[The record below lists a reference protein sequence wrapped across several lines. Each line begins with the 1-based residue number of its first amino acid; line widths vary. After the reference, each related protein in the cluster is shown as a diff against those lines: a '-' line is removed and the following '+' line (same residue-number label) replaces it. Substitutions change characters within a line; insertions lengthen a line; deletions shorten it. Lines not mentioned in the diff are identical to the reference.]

1 MLQLVLAA
9 PRSGSGK
16 TTAACALLAALT
28 ARGLTPCAFKS
39 GPDYIDPMFHRA
51 VLGVESHNLDLF
63 FSAPQTARALYARHA
78 AGHGAAVVEGAMGYY
93 DGLGGVTDTASAW
106 QLADTL
112 DLPALLV
119 VRPKGA
125 SLTLAAELRGLTAF
139 RTPHHIA
146 GILLNDCTQGLCAL
160 LKPMLEKETGLPVV
174 GCLPPLPEAAIESRH
189 LGLKTAAEIDD
200 LQRKIQLL
208 SDAAQQTIDWP
219 LLHTLFDRPAP
230 AAVPCTLPPPRV
242 RLAVARDAAF
252 CFTYAETLEALRE
265 NGAELC
271 FFSPLADTA
280 LPDNIGGL
288 YLPGGY
294 PELYAARERPPAR
307 RRKKRRAGRPAHR
320 GRVRRLFVP
329 GPDIT
334 GRRRHAPPDGGR
346 AARAGLQGRAACA
359 VRLRPPDRPRRQY
372 AVPRGGDPARPRVP
386 SLGLHR
392 KRRCVHRC
400 QGKRA
405 AVGVRLCQCTS
416 LRGFS
421 ASLLGRYAAAEA
433 LCGCSR
439 TLYKGNIMT
448 ENELKNLLAAV
459 TPPDEAA
466 RAAAHAHWA
475 ALAKPLGG
483 LGRLESMV
491 EDAAALTGDP
501 VPDVSRR
508 AVLVLCA
515 DNGVVAQG
523 VSQTDAS
530 VTRAVLENLTAR
542 RTSVCRMAAAAHCD
556 VVPVDMG
563 IAGAPVPGAAD
574 CRIAAGTA
582 DFTTG
587 PAMTRAQAVQA
598 IAAGIALVRAQKQN
612 GAQLLATGEMGIGNT
627 TTSSAVASVLL
638 GRPVTEMTGRGAGL
652 SDAGLHRKIDAIERG
667 IARNHP
673 DAADPLGVLA
683 ALGGFDIAG
692 LCGVFLGGALERL
705 PIVMDGFISGVAA
718 LCAVRL
724 CPAAEKAVFAS
735 HVSSEPAAHIVLDAL
750 CKKPLITAELH
761 LGEGT
766 GAVASLPLWDMALAV
781 YNGCYSF
788 AEGGITP
795 YTPQC

>member
-1 MLQLVLAA
+1 
-9 PRSGSGK
+9 
-16 TTAACALLAALT
+16 
-28 ARGLTPCAFKS
+28 
-39 GPDYIDPMFHRA
+39 
-51 VLGVESHNLDLF
+51 
-63 FSAPQTARALYARHA
+63 
-78 AGHGAAVVEGAMGYY
+78 
-93 DGLGGVTDTASAW
+93 
-106 QLADTL
+106 
-112 DLPALLV
+112 
-119 VRPKGA
+119 
-125 SLTLAAELRGLTAF
+125 
-139 RTPHHIA
+139 
-146 GILLNDCTQGLCAL
+146 
-160 LKPMLEKETGLPVV
+160 
-174 GCLPPLPEAAIESRH
+174 
-189 LGLKTAAEIDD
+189 
-200 LQRKIQLL
+200 
-208 SDAAQQTIDWP
+208 
-219 LLHTLFDRPAP
+219 
-230 AAVPCTLPPPRV
+230 
-242 RLAVARDAAF
+242 
-252 CFTYAETLEALRE
+252 
-265 NGAELC
+265 
-271 FFSPLADTA
+271 
-280 LPDNIGGL
+280 
-288 YLPGGY
+288 
-294 PELYAARERPPAR
+294 
-307 RRKKRRAGRPAHR
+307 
-320 GRVRRLFVP
+320 
-329 GPDIT
+329 
-334 GRRRHAPPDGGR
+334 
-346 AARAGLQGRAACA
+346 
-359 VRLRPPDRPRRQY
+359 
-372 AVPRGGDPARPRVP
+372 
-386 SLGLHR
+386 
-392 KRRCVHRC
+392 
-400 QGKRA
+400 
-405 AVGVRLCQCTS
+405 
-416 LRGFS
+416 
-421 ASLLGRYAAAEA
+421 
-433 LCGCSR
+433 
-439 TLYKGNIMT
+439 MT

-459 TPPDEAA
+459 TPPDETA

-483 LGRLESMV
+483 LGRLEGMV

-542 RTSVCRMAAAAHCD
+542 RTSVCRMAAAARCD

-683 ALGGFDIAG
+683 AL
-692 LCGVFLGGALERL
+692 
-705 PIVMDGFISGVAA
+705 
-718 LCAVRL
+718 CAVRL